1 MERCPVPTWAVRV
14 HVGFAVLVLSQAC
27 TVKTAWR
34 LSRGA
39 RVSPFHENC
48 LLQEVDAWR
57 QRRGRLFGNIW
68 DAVSLPV
75 AFWRGV

>member
-1 MERCPVPTWAVRV
+1 MERSPVPTWAVRV
-14 HVGFAVLVLSQAC
+14 NVSFAVLVFSGAC

-39 RVSPFHENC
+39 RVSPFQENC

-57 QRRGRLFGNIW
+57 LRRGRLFGNIW
-68 DAVSLPV
+68 DAVSLPL
-75 AFWRGV
+75 ALWRRV